1 VKSTAFS
8 CRPLF
13 SRNQVT
19 KICTS
24 QFPKRTAVMADTTA
38 DYVVIGAGLA
48 GLTAARALSQ
58 LGGKGKVLTS
68 FSTAT
73 TGTNRFFLFHSP
85 TPPPESNEAT
95 TR

>member
-1 VKSTAFS
+1 
-8 CRPLF
+8 
-13 SRNQVT
+13 
-19 KICTS
+19 
-24 QFPKRTAVMADTTA
+24 MADTTA

-73 TGTNRFFLFHSP
+73 TGTNRLFSFPFPDTAAGKSAGGSGQTLPSAGLRRVSVASHGSP
-85 TPPPESNEAT
+85 RAKDIFG
-95 TR
+95 